1 MYVYI
6 LANGSRTLYVGVTS
20 NLKLRV
26 LQHRNGESKFTRRYG
41 LRRLVYYERVG
52 PAIAALA
59 REHQIKRYD
68 RAKRVALVRSKNPRW
83 DDLAESWFTFP
94 FGTPE
99 GMSKRRRDRAK
110 EAKTRKLKG
119 LRRHT

>member
-6 LANGSRTLYVGVTS
+6 LANSSRTLYVGVTS

-41 LRRLVYYERVG
+41 IRRLVYYERVG
-52 PAIAALA
+52 PPIAAFA

-68 RAKRVALVRSKNPRW
+68 RAKRVALVRSMNPRW
-83 DDLAESWFTFP
+83 DDLAESWFRFP

-99 GMSKRRRDRAK
+99 AMSNPRLGHAKKARA
-110 EAKTRKLKG
+110 RKLRG
-119 LRRHT
+119 QRRHT